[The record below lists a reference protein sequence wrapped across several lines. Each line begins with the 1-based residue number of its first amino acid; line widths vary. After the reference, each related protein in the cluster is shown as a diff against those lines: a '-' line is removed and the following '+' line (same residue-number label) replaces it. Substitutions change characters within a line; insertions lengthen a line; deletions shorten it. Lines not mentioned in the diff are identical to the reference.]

1 MTYFAIGESTGG
13 AGESRLGPF
22 STPEEAAQ
30 AGRKET
36 KDSNGAFVFRGVV
49 DEANNQVGFDIE
61 PIVSTNSVVRNAM
74 AVKSRVA
81 RNESLEYKIVIDLPN
96 RQEVV
101 SPLFSSEWAATVR
114 AKDIAAK
121 TGEKVRVV
129 HRPTGNVVWKN
140 AIAANRRVAKN
151 ATYNNFDKK
160 SVEDATKRLESAA
173 VEMSRLVPAIEQAKK
188 IISELDPYKMEDPS
202 TGSQDTDEKFLK
214 ALRQYIPLFKK
225 ADTLLK

>member
-1 MTYFAIGESTGG
+1 MQYFAIGEDNGG
-13 AGESRLGPF
+13 AGERRLGPF
-22 STPEEAAQ
+22 DDKEAAQ
-30 AGRKET
+30 SAGERET

-49 DEANNQVGFDIE
+49 DEANNQVFTAKA
-61 PIVSTNSVVRNAM
+61 VTAANALRSTN
-74 AVKSRVA
+74 
-81 RNESLEYKIVIDLPN
+81 
-96 RQEVV
+96 
-101 SPLFSSEWAATVR
+101 
-114 AKDIAAK
+114 
-121 TGEKVRVV
+121 RVV
-129 HRPTGNVVWKN
+129 QN
-140 AIAANRRVAKN
+140 AIAANGRVARN

-202 TGSQDTDEKFLK
+202 TGSQDTDAKFLK